1 MASNILT
8 SDINEL
14 YPVAGA
20 DNDSQ
25 GVRDNFRL
33 SCFLFF
39 IGSSIVTFLLTSC
52 IKSLSDETMMVSI
65 SSFFAKL
72 T

>member
-25 GVRDNFRL
+25 GFRDNFRL
-33 SCFLFF
+33 VKTGLATAGTE
-39 IGSSIVTFLLTSC
+39 ITPIIL
-52 IKSLSDETMMVSI
+52 
-65 SSFFAKL
+65 
-72 T
+72 

>member
-25 GVRDNFRL
+25 GFRDNFRL
-33 SCFLFF
+33 IKTGLATAASE
-39 IGSSIVTFLLTSC
+39 VTALQTN
-52 IKSLSDETMMVSI
+52 T
-65 SSFFAKL
+65 AKVKR
-72 T
+72 